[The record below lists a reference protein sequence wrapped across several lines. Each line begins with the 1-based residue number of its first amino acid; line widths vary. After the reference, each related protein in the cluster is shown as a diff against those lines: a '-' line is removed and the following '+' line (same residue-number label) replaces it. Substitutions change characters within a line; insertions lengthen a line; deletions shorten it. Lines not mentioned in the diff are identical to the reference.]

1 MKKTLLP
8 LIIVGFIS
16 STSASYGIVQA
27 GVQMNY
33 NSYLLAGN
41 SQAARYAGFTYGGFG
56 RITMGIP
63 LVLTF
68 GIGGY
73 VDAGTL
79 AKDSV
84 DLTLLRAGGELVLY
98 LDLIDKLIGITPYAR
113 VGFGY
118 EGYKIPTA
126 YVVTGTTTTASADAV
141 YRGTSTHTLL
151 GINKNLFPAVN
162 IFLEGGLVANS
173 LSAYIPTA
181 LNGTVTASDI
191 TTTGWRVSLGAMLW
205 I

>member
-41 SQAARYAGFTYGGFG
+41 SQAARYTGFTYGGFG

-63 LVLTF
+63 LIVTF

-79 AKDSV
+79 AKDSTE
-84 DLTLLRAGGELVLY
+84 LSLLRAGGELVLY
-98 LDLIDKLIGITPYAR
+98 LDIVEKIIGITPYAR

-118 EGYKIPTA
+118 EGFKIPTTYA
-126 YVVTGTTTTASADAV
+126 IAGTTTTASADAI
-141 YRGTSTHTLL
+141 YRGTSTHTLIGL
-151 GINKNLFPAVN
+151 NKNLFPAVN
-162 IFLEGGLVANS
+162 IFLEGGLVANN
-173 LSAYIPTA
+173 LTAYIPSA
-181 LNGTVTASDI
+181 LSGTVTAADI